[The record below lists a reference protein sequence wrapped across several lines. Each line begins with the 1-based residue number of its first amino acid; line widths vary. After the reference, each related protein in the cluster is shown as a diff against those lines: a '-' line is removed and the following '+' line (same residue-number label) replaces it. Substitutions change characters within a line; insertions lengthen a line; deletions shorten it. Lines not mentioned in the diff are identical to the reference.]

1 MREGE
6 SHGKAVAHHTL
17 NKMTIKETI
26 LTESKFMIAEIAET
40 TMGAQTSE
48 THVHWDVIE
57 VWDSEISPHDTCQ
70 NEQIETGID
79 VARCDLSASGATAS
93 TTILQETDPAV
104 AWDDQEDSDAT
115 SIDAQSNLELDSF
128 WDAQ

>member
-1 MREGE
+1 
-6 SHGKAVAHHTL
+6 
-17 NKMTIKETI
+17 
-26 LTESKFMIAEIAET
+26 
-40 TMGAQTSE
+40 MGAQTSE
-48 THVHWDVIE
+48 THVRWDVIE

-79 VARCDLSASGATAS
+79 VARCNLSASGATAS

-115 SIDAQSNLELDSF
+115 SIDAQSNLELDSCRSPVLSSLRLGR
-128 WDAQ
+128 